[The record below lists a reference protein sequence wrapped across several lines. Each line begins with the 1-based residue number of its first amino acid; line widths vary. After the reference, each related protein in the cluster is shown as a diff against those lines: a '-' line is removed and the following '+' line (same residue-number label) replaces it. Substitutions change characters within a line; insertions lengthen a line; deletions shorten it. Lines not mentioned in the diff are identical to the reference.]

1 MTTGYATPFLL
12 RSPLGA
18 LVRVVARVRASVHAK
33 LATAFLLVTLL
44 VFAMGAVS
52 FQMLSA
58 MARHTRLLDEAHQRV
73 DWSRQLEHA
82 LAMQMHYTGLA
93 LLERGDGVIAPIL
106 RENNR
111 FNDTLERVE
120 AAAPK
125 DERELIRT
133 IRAAQDDAMAVVADI
148 ANALRDNRTGTDLT
162 ALQRREMSL
171 YGAIQTSVQRLVAM
185 EESRMTALRGILQAA
200 NRRSLML
207 LGGFAT
213 GALVLALV
221 AGFTISWSFILP
233 VREAYAFLRTVAG
246 GDFAATITVPNRDEF
261 GELAAQMNRMTRE
274 LARLQTEQREAAAE
288 LTRVNGRLQDASRA
302 KSEFLA
308 NMSHELRTPLNAI
321 LGFTEMMRDGLYG
334 ETPPELGEPLADI
347 QTNGRH
353 LLRLINDVLD
363 LSKIEAGRMDLAPM
377 DYSVLDVLETVRA
390 SLRSLAV
397 EKGLALT
404 VSAPPDLPL
413 AFGDAKRLAQCLMN
427 LVGNA
432 LKFTRE
438 GSVDVSAALDGAS
451 LVYRVSDTGIGIPTE
466 QLDKVFDEFRQV
478 DATITREYG
487 GTGLGLS
494 ITRRFVEL
502 HGGRIWVESEPGR
515 GSTFWFSVPL
525 RLDDGASHV
534 ESGVTAR

>member
-1 MTTGYATPFLL
+1 MTTGHATPLLL

-18 LVRVVARVRASVHAK
+18 LVRAVARVRASVHAK
-33 LATAFLLVTLL
+33 LATALLLVTLL
-44 VFAMGAVS
+44 VIAMGAVS

-58 MARHTRLLDEAHQRV
+58 TVRHTRLLDEAHQRV

-82 LAMQMHYTGLA
+82 LAMQMHYTSLA
-93 LLERGDGVIAPIL
+93 LLERGDAAVAPIL

-125 DERELIRT
+125 DERALIRT
-133 IRAAQDDAMAVVADI
+133 IRTAQDDAMAVVADI
-148 ANALRDNRTGTDLT
+148 ANALRDNRTDAALT
-162 ALQRREMSL
+162 ALQRRELSL
-171 YGAIQTSVQRLVAM
+171 YGAIETSVRRLVAM
-185 EESRMTALRGILQAA
+185 EESRMTALRQDLEAA

-207 LGGFAT
+207 LGGVAI
-213 GALVLALV
+213 GALVVALV
-221 AGFTISWSFILP
+221 AGFAISWSFILP
-233 VREAYAFLRTVAG
+233 VREAHAFLRTVAR
-246 GDFAATITVPNRDEF
+246 GDFTATIVVPNRDEF
-261 GELAAQMNRMTRE
+261 GELAEQMNRMTRE
-274 LARLQTEQREAAAE
+274 LARLQTDQRAAAAE
-288 LTRVNGRLQDASRA
+288 LSRVNERLQDASRA

-334 ETPPELGEPLADI
+334 ETPPEIEEPLADI

-377 DYSVLDVLETVRA
+377 DYSVHDVLQTVRA

-413 AFGDAKRLAQCLMN
+413 AFGDAKRLVQCLMN

-432 LKFTRE
+432 LKFTHE
-438 GSVDVSAALDGAS
+438 GSVDVGAALDGAS
-451 LVYRVSDTGIGIPTE
+451 LVYRVRDTGIGIPAA

-525 RLDDGASHV
+525 RLDDGASRV
-534 ESGVTAR
+534 ASGATAR